1 MANRYYNQAQY
12 TAERAPVTLF
22 GTLTVGAAGAV
33 ATGGVRGYG
42 IKSITKVT
50 GDGKYEIVLSDKFY
64 RCLEVSLQ
72 VVHSSI
78 SAVAA
83 LQVLNTPAQ
92 LQTAITDG
100 TKFVIQLIDKD
111 GVAVNAESGAQI
123 MFQVVCVN
131 SSVDA
136 GKGV

>member
-33 ATGGVRGYG
+33 SAVKGYG

-50 GDGKYEIVLSDKFY
+50 GDGKYEVVLSDKFS

-92 LQTAITDG
+92 LQTAITGG
-100 TKFVIQLIDKD
+100 TAFVVQLIDKD
-111 GVAVNAESGAQI
+111 GAAVNAESGA
-123 MFQVVCVN
+123 MVMLQVVASN